1 MIDQVKIIII
11 IKSEECYHMDL
22 KEMTPL
28 VIYDNECYLCV
39 QFAKFVNFLAKGRLR
54 FVGHYT
60 DFGKQIRDSVLDS
73 NALEMFW
80 FIDNNT
86 AYGGRA
92 ALGPLFSTI
101 LNISGKNIQKK
112 VVEDSCELG
121 CKSPKAVFFRS
132 ASLLTN
138 SKKIKISE

>member
-1 MIDQVKIIII
+1 
-11 IKSEECYHMDL
+11 MDL

-39 QFAKFVNFLAKGRLR
+39 QFAKFVNFLAKGRLN

-60 DFGKQIRDSVLDS
+60 DVGEKIRENILDS
-73 NALEMFW
+73 NALQMFW
-80 FIDNNT
+80 FIDDNT

-92 ALGPLFSTI
+92 ALGPLFSAI
-101 LNISGKNIQKK
+101 LNSDGKDIQENIDQ
-112 VVEDSCELG
+112 DSCELG
-121 CKSPKAVFFRS
+121 CKSTKAVFFRS

>member
-1 MIDQVKIIII
+1 
-11 IKSEECYHMDL
+11 MDL

-28 VIYDNECYLCV
+28 VIYDNECYICV
-39 QFAKFVNFLAKGRLR
+39 QFAKFVNFLAKGRLH

-60 DFGKQIRDSVLDS
+60 DFGKKIRENTLDS

-92 ALGPLFSTI
+92 ALVPLLTAIFNVS
-101 LNISGKNIQKK
+101 KKKIQNKI
-112 VVEDSCELG
+112 VENSCELG
-121 CKSPKAVFFRS
+121 CKSPSAVFFRS

-138 SKKIKISE
+138 SKKIKISELN

>member
-1 MIDQVKIIII
+1 
-11 IKSEECYHMDL
+11 MDL

-39 QFAKFVNFLAKGRLR
+39 QFAKFVNFLTKGRLR

-60 DFGKQIRDSVLDS
+60 DFGKQIRENVLDS

-80 FIDNNT
+80 FIDSNT

-92 ALGPLFSTI
+92 ALVPLFSAI
-101 LNISGKNIQKK
+101 FNVSKKKIQNKII
-112 VVEDSCELG
+112 ENSCELG

-132 ASLLTN
+132 ASLLTS
-138 SKKIKISE
+138 SKKIKISERN

>member
-1 MIDQVKIIII
+1 
-11 IKSEECYHMDL
+11 MDL
-22 KEMTPL
+22 KEMAPL
-28 VIYDNECYLCV
+28 VIYDNKCYICI

-60 DFGKQIRDSVLDS
+60 DFGKQIREDVLDS

-80 FIDNNT
+80 FIDTNT

-92 ALGPLFSTI
+92 ALGPLFSAI
-101 LNISGKNIQKK
+101 FNVSKKKIKNKI
-112 VVEDSCELG
+112 VENSCELD
-121 CKSPKAVFFRS
+121 CKSPTAVFFRS

-138 SKKIKISE
+138 SKKIRISE

>member
-1 MIDQVKIIII
+1 
-11 IKSEECYHMDL
+11 MDL
-22 KEMTPL
+22 KEMAPL

-39 QFAKFVNFLAKGRLR
+39 QFAKLVNFLAKGRLY

-60 DFGKQIRDSVLDS
+60 DFGKQIREDVLDS

-80 FIDNNT
+80 FIDTNI

-92 ALGPLFSTI
+92 ALGPLFSAI
-101 LNISGKNIQKK
+101 FNVSKKKIKNKI
-112 VVEDSCELG
+112 VENSCELG
-121 CKSPKAVFFRS
+121 CKSPSAVFFRS

-138 SKKIKISE
+138 SKKIRISKQN

>member
-1 MIDQVKIIII
+1 
-11 IKSEECYHMDL
+11 MDL
-22 KEMTPL
+22 KEMAPL

-39 QFAKFVNFLAKGRLR
+39 QFAKLVNFLAKGRLR

-60 DFGKQIRDSVLDS
+60 DFGKQIREDVLDS

-80 FIDNNT
+80 FIDSNT

-92 ALGPLFSTI
+92 ALRPLFSAI
-101 LNISGKNIQKK
+101 FNVSKKKIKNKI
-112 VVEDSCELG
+112 VENSCELD
-121 CKSPKAVFFRS
+121 CKSPSAVFFRS

-138 SKKIKISE
+138 SKKIRISE

>member
-1 MIDQVKIIII
+1 
-11 IKSEECYHMDL
+11 MDL
-22 KEMTPL
+22 KEIGPL

-39 QFAKFVNFLAKGRLR
+39 QFAKLVNFLAKGRLH

-60 DFGKQIRDSVLDS
+60 DFGKQIRESVLDS

-80 FIDNNT
+80 FINTNT

-92 ALGPLFSTI
+92 ALGPLFSAI
-101 LNISGKNIQKK
+101 FNVSKKKIKNKI
-112 VVEDSCELG
+112 VENSCELG
-121 CKSPKAVFFRS
+121 CKSPSAVFFRS

-138 SKKIKISE
+138 SKKIRISEQN

>member
-1 MIDQVKIIII
+1 
-11 IKSEECYHMDL
+11 MDL

-39 QFAKFVNFLAKGRLR
+39 QFAKFVNFLAKGRLL

-60 DFGKQIRDSVLDS
+60 DFGKQIRESVLDS
-73 NALEMFW
+73 IALEMFW
-80 FIDNNT
+80 FIESNT

-92 ALGPLFSTI
+92 ALGPLFSAN
-101 LNISGKNIQKK
+101 LNSNEKNLQNEIVQ
-112 VVEDSCELG
+112 DSCNID
-121 CKSPKAVFFRS
+121 CKTPKAVFFRS

-138 SKKIKISE
+138 SKKIKISK

>member
-1 MIDQVKIIII
+1 
-11 IKSEECYHMDL
+11 MDL
-22 KEMTPL
+22 KEMTPF
-28 VIYDNECYLCV
+28 VIYDNRCYLCV

-60 DFGKQIRDSVLDS
+60 DFGKQIRESVLDS

-80 FIDNNT
+80 FIDTNT

-92 ALGPLFSTI
+92 ALEPLFSAI
-101 LNISGKNIQKK
+101 FNVSKKKIQNKI
-112 VVEDSCELG
+112 VENSYELG

-138 SKKIKISE
+138 SKKIKISERN

>member
-1 MIDQVKIIII
+1 
-11 IKSEECYHMDL
+11 MDL
-22 KEMTPL
+22 KEITPL

-39 QFAKFVNFLAKGRLR
+39 QFAKFVNFLAKGKLH

-60 DFGKQIRDSVLDS
+60 DFGKKLREDILDS
-73 NALEMFW
+73 NALGMFW

-92 ALGPLFSTI
+92 ALGPLFSSI
-101 LNISGKNIQKK
+101 LNSNGKIIQKNIA
-112 VVEDSCELG
+112 EDSCELG
-121 CKSPKAVFFRS
+121 CKSQKAVCFRS

>member
-1 MIDQVKIIII
+1 
-11 IKSEECYHMDL
+11 MDL

-28 VIYDNECYLCV
+28 VIYDDECYLCV
-39 QFAKFVNFLAKGRLR
+39 QFAKFVNFLAKGRLH

-60 DFGKQIRDSVLDS
+60 DFGKKIRENVLDS

-80 FIDNNT
+80 FVDNHT

-92 ALGPLFSTI
+92 ALVPLFSSI
-101 LNISGKNIQKK
+101 LNSNGKDTQKNIEQN
-112 VVEDSCELG
+112 SCELG

-138 SKKIKISE
+138 SKKIKISK

>member
-1 MIDQVKIIII
+1 
-11 IKSEECYHMDL
+11 
-22 KEMTPL
+22 MTPL

-60 DFGKQIRDSVLDS
+60 DFGKQIRENALDS

-80 FIDNNT
+80 FIDSNT

-92 ALGPLFSTI
+92 ALGPLLTAIFNVS
-101 LNISGKNIQKK
+101 KKKIQNRI
-112 VVEDSCELG
+112 VEDSCELG
-121 CKSPKAVFFRS
+121 CKSPSAVFFRS
-132 ASLLTN
+132 ASLLTS
-138 SKKIKISE
+138 SKKIKISERN

>member
-1 MIDQVKIIII
+1 
-11 IKSEECYHMDL
+11 MDL
-22 KEMTPL
+22 KEITPI
-28 VIYDNECYLCV
+28 VIYDNECYICV
-39 QFAKFVNFLAKGRLR
+39 QFAKFVNFLAKGKLR

-60 DFGKQIRDSVLDS
+60 DFGRKIRDNALDS

-80 FIDNNT
+80 FIDNGT

-92 ALGPLFSTI
+92 ALGPLLSSI
-101 LNISGKNIQKK
+101 LNSNGKNIQKNIDQ
-112 VVEDSCELG
+112 DSCELG

>member
-1 MIDQVKIIII
+1 M
-11 IKSEECYHMDL
+11 
-22 KEMTPL
+22 
-28 VIYDNECYLCV
+28 
-39 QFAKFVNFLAKGRLR
+39 AKGRLY

-60 DFGKQIRDSVLDS
+60 DVGKKIRENVLDS
-73 NALEMFW
+73 NALQMFW

-92 ALGPLFSTI
+92 ALGPLFSSI
-101 LNISGKNIQKK
+101 LNATGKNIQKNIAQ
-112 VVEDSCELG
+112 DSCELG

>member
-1 MIDQVKIIII
+1 
-11 IKSEECYHMDL
+11 MDL
-22 KEMTPL
+22 KEVTPL

-60 DFGKQIRDSVLDS
+60 DFGKQIRENVLDS

-80 FIDNNT
+80 FIDSNT

-101 LNISGKNIQKK
+101 FNAGGKK
-112 VVEDSCELG
+112 VQKTTIQDSYELG
-121 CKSPKAVFFRS
+121 CKSTKAVFFRS
-132 ASLLTN
+132 ASLLTH
-138 SKKIKISE
+138 SKRINLRNL

>member
-1 MIDQVKIIII
+1 
-11 IKSEECYHMDL
+11 MDL
-22 KEMTPL
+22 KEMAPL

-39 QFAKFVNFLAKGRLR
+39 QFAKLVNFLAKGRLH

-60 DFGKQIRDSVLDS
+60 DFGKQIREDVLDS

-80 FIDNNT
+80 FIDTNT

-92 ALGPLFSTI
+92 ALGPLFSAI
-101 LNISGKNIQKK
+101 FNVSKKKIKNKI
-112 VVEDSCELG
+112 VENSCELG
-121 CKSPKAVFFRS
+121 CKSPSAVFFRS

-138 SKKIKISE
+138 SKKIRISK

>member
-1 MIDQVKIIII
+1 
-11 IKSEECYHMDL
+11 MDL
-22 KEMTPL
+22 KELTPL

-60 DFGKQIRDSVLDS
+60 DFGKKIRDNTLDS

-80 FIDNNT
+80 FIDSNI

-92 ALGPLFSTI
+92 AIGPLFSAI
-101 LNISGKNIQKK
+101 FNVSKKKIQNKI
-112 VVEDSCELG
+112 VENSCELG
-121 CKSPKAVFFRS
+121 CKNPSAVFFRS

-138 SKKIKISE
+138 SKKIKISEQN

>member
-1 MIDQVKIIII
+1 
-11 IKSEECYHMDL
+11 MDL
-22 KEMTPL
+22 KEMAPL

-39 QFAKFVNFLAKGRLR
+39 QFAKLVNFLAKGRLH

-60 DFGKQIRDSVLDS
+60 DFGKQIREGVLGS

-80 FIDNNT
+80 FIDTNT

-92 ALGPLFSTI
+92 ALRPLFSAI
-101 LNISGKNIQKK
+101 FNVSKKKIKNKI
-112 VVEDSCELG
+112 VENSCELD
-121 CKSPKAVFFRS
+121 CKNPSAVFFRS

-138 SKKIKISE
+138 SKKIRISE

>member
-1 MIDQVKIIII
+1 
-11 IKSEECYHMDL
+11 MDL
-22 KEMTPL
+22 KEITPL

-60 DFGKQIRDSVLDS
+60 DFGKQIRESVLDS

-80 FIDNNT
+80 FIDSNT

-101 LNISGKNIQKK
+101 LNVGGKK
-112 VVEDSCELG
+112 VQKNTIQDSCELG

-132 ASLLTN
+132 ASLLTH
-138 SKKIKISE
+138 SKRVNLGNL

>member
-1 MIDQVKIIII
+1 
-11 IKSEECYHMDL
+11 MDL
-22 KEMTPL
+22 KETTPL

-60 DFGKQIRDSVLDS
+60 DFGKKIRENTLDS

-92 ALGPLFSTI
+92 ALVPLLTAIFNVS
-101 LNISGKNIQKK
+101 NKKIQNKI
-112 VVEDSCELG
+112 VENSCELG
-121 CKSPKAVFFRS
+121 CKSPSAVFFRS

-138 SKKIKISE
+138 SKKIKISERN

>member
-1 MIDQVKIIII
+1 
-11 IKSEECYHMDL
+11 MDL
-22 KEMTPL
+22 KEITPL

-60 DFGKQIRDSVLDS
+60 DFGKKIRENILDS

-92 ALGPLFSTI
+92 ALGPLLTAIFNVS
-101 LNISGKNIQKK
+101 KKKIQNKI
-112 VVEDSCELG
+112 VEDSCELG
-121 CKSPKAVFFRS
+121 CKSPSAVFFRS

-138 SKKIKISE
+138 SKKIKISELN